1 MAEQVTIC
9 AVPAPGYPDASNRQ
23 DRAPPEACGMD
34 IGQRA
39 GCRCSRTAALDQD
52 PVGWQVLDWG
62 DTDDKTQ
69 THALVELVVAI
80 GQLAA
85 DAAAQVPVTP
95 VLGWIGGVLSAALT
109 DAAVTTLKVLIARL
123 RGQQE
128 QGKLFDFSI
137 TKDGQLLL
145 RVDPET
151 SAVPSTVT
159 VRLPDGRHVTVSW
172 NVTAGQLP
180 NKRTG
185 LVFRP

>member
-9 AVPAPGYPDASNRQ
+9 VYRRLDNRMHELPDDS
-23 DRAPPEACGMD
+23 PEARD
-34 IGQRA
+34 LHRQRA
-39 GCRCSRTAALDQD
+39 AGLHAALDQD

-69 THALVELVVAI
+69 THELVELVVAI

-180 NKRTG
+180 NKRI
-185 LVFRP
+185 